1 MTRTTVLRMFL
12 AGAPLA
18 FAALL
23 MLHPLGEGTLYD
35 SVAADTTPWLLVHF
49 GAAALFPTM
58 AWVVWQM
65 IRGIPGRAAAIARVA
80 LPVFAVGYGVFEA
93 VFGIASGIIAQ
104 EGNAADGAGR
114 QALAD
119 TVNRIATHPVV
130 GEFGVFNSI
139 GAVAWIVAVSAALIA
154 LKGVGVRRGALVLLG
169 IGTLMVQHVPPIGPV
184 ALVCLSA
191 ASVLIERRHI
201 PRVSR
206 RMALAA
212 QAL

>member
-1 MTRTTVLRMFL
+1 
-12 AGAPLA
+12 
-18 FAALL
+18 
-23 MLHPLGEGTLYD
+23 
-35 SVAADTTPWLLVHF
+35 
-49 GAAALFPTM
+49 M

-212 QAL
+212 QASEWPAAHVPAAMRWRTGTLKTGVRSVRQVGAAD